1 MALIVAQEVD
11 IELKDTAITL
21 TLNAEVLAEVVEVLD
36 TQQVELLL
44 GKDYARVKLRATI
57 YEYMVVVI
65 VALTNNNGDTLL
77 YDARLL

>member
-1 MALIVAQEVD
+1 MALIVTQEVD
-11 IELKDTAITL
+11 IELKYTAIAL

-36 TQQVELLL
+36 THQVELLL

-57 YEYMVVVI
+57 YEYMVVVV